1 MTSPDPVPGPVPV
14 LVEDCTVLQA
24 GDRIDVHLAGDLYY
38 RGLVEETM
46 PLLHVV
52 WARELGTGER
62 RMFSTDEN
70 RIFQQPPPATPGKL

>member
-24 GDRIDVHLAGDLYY
+24 GDRIDVHLVGDLYY

-46 PLLHVV
+46 PLLRVV
-52 WARELGTGER
+52 
-62 RMFSTDEN
+62 
-70 RIFQQPPPATPGKL
+70 

>member
-24 GDRIDVHLAGDLYY
+24 GDRIDVHLVGDLYY

-46 PLLHVV
+46 PLLRVV